1 MHDDTGG
8 EITFYIIFSY
18 RAQLSSC
25 WARSRWASVRLISAL
40 TILRSSKSSFSKSV
54 YPFALPPHVRPVESL
69 FAEADYMFSHLYV
82 AVVELEEL
90 RAMMTWRYLRLSIDF
105 VHNLVI
111 NRLYLIDRKS
121 FSFHGH
127 GDAGGEIIVL
137 HITFPYTG
145 RTFFVYVITFWTA
158 GPISAPRN
166 ICIN

>member
-1 MHDDTGG
+1 VLINYFEFLFSGDPFARRHRWGNN
-8 EITFYIIFSY
+8 FIIFSY

-127 GDAGGEIIVL
+127 RSQQSRSWSTNFLA
-137 HITFPYTG
+137 FPPMKTS
-145 RTFFVYVITFWTA
+145 
-158 GPISAPRN
+158 PKL
-166 ICIN
+166 